1 MDDREF
7 TQEDLQQNRMLAAAG
22 YVVFFV
28 PLIWCRKSKLGRFC
42 ANQGLILMIVQIVVS
57 MLFRVLGRIPLLGW
71 LFGVIGGL
79 AGLALFVVGLLCAAQ
94 LLTTGR
100 ASELP
105 FIGFLRLIPLENDQ
119 PER

>member
-1 MDDREF
+1 MKTTKLHRI
-7 TQEDLQQNRMLAAAG
+7 LALALALGMLMTAPASAAG
-22 YVVFFV
+22 
-28 PLIWCRKSKLGRFC
+28 
-42 ANQGLILMIVQIVVS
+42 
-57 MLFRVLGRIPLLGW
+57 LLGW

-105 FIGFLRLIPLENDQ
+105 FIGFLRLIPLEDDQ